1 MKSFGK
7 IALIVLGLVVLT
19 LASSCIQSGNR
30 TTGGNGTAVKG
41 KTTATGGWTGDAT
54 DFAYTTFAG
63 LTGKASDFAGKPL
76 VVNFWAAW

>member
-1 MKSFGK
+1 MKYVGR
-7 IALIVLGLVVLT
+7 IALIVLGLMVLT
-19 LASSCIQSGNR
+19 LASSCIQSGSK
-30 TTGGNGTAVKG
+30 TTGGNGTAVTG
-41 KTTATGGWTGDAT
+41 KTNSTGGWTGDAT